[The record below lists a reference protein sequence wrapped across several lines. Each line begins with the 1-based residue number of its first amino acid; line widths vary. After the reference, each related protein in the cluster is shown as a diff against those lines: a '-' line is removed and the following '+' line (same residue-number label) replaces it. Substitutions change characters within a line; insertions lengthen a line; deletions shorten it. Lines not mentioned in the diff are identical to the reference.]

1 MSSQSF
7 WRAESNVPI
16 LQTSQSVPVLNGL
29 NFKGGQELRIK
40 VPPTTR
46 FIQPKECYLKADFLI
61 TLPAGKAPTYLQLDE
76 RMGGQA
82 LIRDIRI
89 FSSAEFGSVL
99 LEELQGYNRMV
110 SVMRDY
116 DTSDS
121 DKAKRAMTEGT
132 TTYAPDNKGTRGT
145 SKSEAA
151 GTLHNPYFEDIAQD
165 QAAVFT
171 TFESVKLA
179 LPLETGIFR
188 SERVWANMLTGLEI
202 VITLEDPSQVLRQL
216 DNVMAD
222 RRPTLN
228 PMFYGANASSVVPAN
243 IASAVDFTKLF
254 FACADNTNLSAA
266 HFPFCVGEK
275 VGFCNA
281 AGDLFAMT
289 GSQIIK
295 NIKRVE
301 SEATAGDLGI
311 GLIEVEF
318 VAATATTNAAGVIG
332 YAEADPTL
340 RTHLCS
346 LSVSTETDYPAQY
359 ELSNVELVVQELNMG
374 SGYENDLLSSMKEKG
389 GIVNDILSVRNYRYS
404 QNKGDIVA
412 NIRLPLVE
420 SRARSIICVPTDA
433 SNYNSAQRISA
444 DGTYSISSV
453 VGEDCRMNS
462 TNQFRGV
469 SNRISNFQWLYGGR
483 LQPSR
488 AVKCSKISS
497 QTSID
502 AQPLI
507 ETTKALVQANIS
519 AKSLAAFNSN
529 FVVCRA
535 LALNKGVYDARG
547 QDFNLQV
554 NYQETTSPP
563 VNMLWDNFVF
573 ALHRIIISGDSI
585 RVEV

>member
-46 FIQPKECYLKADFLI
+46 FIQPKECYLKADFQI

-76 RMGGQA
+76 RLGGQA
-82 LIRDIRI
+82 LI
-89 FSSAEFGSVL
+89 
-99 LEELQGYNRMV
+99 
-110 SVMRDY
+110 RDY

-281 AGDLFAMT
+281 AGDLFPMT

-318 VAATATTNAAGVIG
+318 VAATATTNALGVVG
-332 YAEADPTL
+332 YAQADPKL

-433 SNYNSAQRISA
+433 TNYNSAQRISA
-444 DGTYSISSV
+444 NGTYSISSV
-453 VGEDCRMNS
+453 AGEDCRMNS